1 MINDNR
7 INPRVPIDLTV
18 TITLP
23 DNGDIEV
30 HSENISL
37 SGLMIVASHDEFQA
51 ILHRKIAEHATA
63 QTEPELKV
71 SFTMTR
77 SDSKPIPI
85 KTSCRAIHVRRI
97 SQDKYF
103 IGLKFLKLSQ
113 SAAAAIQH
121 HINNNL
127 D

>member
-7 INPRVPIDLTV
+7 INPRVPIDMAV
-18 TITLP
+18 AITLP
-23 DNGDIEV
+23 NNGDIEV

-37 SGLMIVASHDEFQA
+37 SGIMIVANHDEFQA
-51 ILHRKIAEHATA
+51 NLHRKIAEHST
-63 QTEPELKV
+63 TEPELKV
-71 SFTMTR
+71 SFTMPR
-77 SDSKPIPI
+77 SDNKPVPI

-121 HINNNL
+121 HVNNNL